1 MRERYEKS
9 KLSQSKKHKNKSKI
23 EIKEMGG
30 GHGEKH
36 LSPRK
41 QAGKKRGILFASFEI
56 EPFTDLELGV

>member
-1 MRERYEKS
+1 M
-9 KLSQSKKHKNKSKI
+9 SQSKKHKNKSKI

-41 QAGKKRGILFASFEI
+41 QAGKKREILFASFEI

>member
-1 MRERYEKS
+1 
-9 KLSQSKKHKNKSKI
+9 
-23 EIKEMGG
+23 MGR

-41 QAGKKRGILFASFEI
+41 QDGKKREILFVSFEI